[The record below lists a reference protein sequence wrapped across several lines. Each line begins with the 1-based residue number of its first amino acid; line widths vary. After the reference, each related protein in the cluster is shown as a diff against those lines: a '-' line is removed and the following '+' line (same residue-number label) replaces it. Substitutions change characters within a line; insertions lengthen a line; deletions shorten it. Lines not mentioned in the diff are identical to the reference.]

1 MRGSASSLLNRFL
14 LFNHLIAHASGVEVA
29 SSSFCFYIKVLIMQ
43 TTGNTIV
50 ITGGTS
56 GIGLAFAE
64 EFIRLGN
71 KVIICGRRADRLE
84 EIQTKHNDIV
94 TRVCDVANTQDREDF
109 AMWVIENYPD
119 ANMLMNNAGIQLLTD
134 LTKPVD
140 LARVRQEVETNFI
153 APIHLGSL
161 FAEHIA
167 SKSNGAII
175 NISSGLAFVPIAFM
189 PVYCAT
195 KAAIHSLTLSLR
207 YQLRGTPIKVFEIA
221 PPAVDTELGSD
232 RREDKSQSHGGL
244 PVSEFLAEAMEAI
257 KNDVL
262 EAPIAWAKN
271 SREKREALFP
281 VMNPS

>member
-1 MRGSASSLLNRFL
+1 
-14 LFNHLIAHASGVEVA
+14 
-29 SSSFCFYIKVLIMQ
+29 MQ
-43 TTGNTIV
+43 TTGNTIL

-64 EFIRLGN
+64 EFLRLGN
-71 KVIICGRRADRLE
+71 KVIICGRRENRLI
-84 EIQTKHNDIV
+84 EIKEKHPEII
-94 TRVCDVANTQDREDF
+94 TRVCDVADTVDRESLATF
-109 AMWVIENYPD
+109 VLNNHPEVNVLI
-119 ANMLMNNAGIQLLTD
+119 NNAGVQLLTD

-140 LARVRQEVETNFI
+140 LTRVRQEVETNFI
-153 APIHLGSL
+153 APVHLGSL
-161 FAEHIA
+161 FAQHLA
-167 SKSNGAII
+167 TKNDAAII

-195 KAAIHSLTLSLR
+195 KAAIHSLNLSLR
-207 YQLRGTPIKVFEIA
+207 HQLRNTPVKVFEIA

-244 PVSEFLAEAMEAI
+244 PISDFLSEAMEAI
-257 KNDVL
+257 KSDLL

-281 VMNPS
+281 VMNPVDNQ